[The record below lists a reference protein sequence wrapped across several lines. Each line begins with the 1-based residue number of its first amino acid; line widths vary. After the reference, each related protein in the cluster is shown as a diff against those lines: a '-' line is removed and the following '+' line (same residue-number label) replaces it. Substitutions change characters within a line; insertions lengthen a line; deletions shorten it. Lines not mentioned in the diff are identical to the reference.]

1 MLYRIRCATDPWL
14 SDITAYIFAV
24 DELGGGKLW
33 LLLHRSQGRLC
44 RHHPPPRTK
53 KQEMIAK
60 AMTSHNIRRLANYLL
75 RVGDDDWKEKTR
87 PQIILSNY
95 IELGGDGSDITST
108 INAINH
114 LRGTN
119 KVLHI
124 AIAHPNCDMAKVAE
138 IGEEKLINELI
149 DGLCARG
156 INLRDTA
163 FAVVRHEDKD
173 SHIDYHLLAA
183 STDLNGKAIND
194 SYIGRTAMHIAN
206 EISQKYGLSLNKRR
220 GMYKA
225 PQREIQRNDYTQS
238 IVIDAADALG
248 AMLNPQIDDYQEE
261 QMEIELQTRIRNETK
276 TRKKK
281 KHKGLRW

>member
-1 MLYRIRCATDPWL
+1 
-14 SDITAYIFAV
+14 
-24 DELGGGKLW
+24 
-33 LLLHRSQGRLC
+33 
-44 RHHPPPRTK
+44 
-53 KQEMIAK
+53 MIAK
-60 AMTSHNIRRLANYLL
+60 AMTSHDIRRLANYLL
-75 RVGDDDWKEKTR
+75 RVGDDEWKEKTR

-95 IELGGDGSDITST
+95 IDLGGDGSDIAST
-108 INAINH
+108 IKAINN
-114 LRGTN
+114 LRHTD

-138 IGEEKLINELI
+138 IGEERLINELI

-173 SHIDYHLLAA
+173 NHIDYHLVAA

-194 SYIGRTAMHIAN
+194 SYIGGRAMYVAN

-220 GMYKA
+220 GVYEA

-238 IVIDAADALG
+238 IIIDAADALG
-248 AMLNPQIDDYQEE
+248 AILNPQIDDYQEE
-261 QMEIELQTRIRNETK
+261 QMEIELQTRVRNETK
-276 TRKKK
+276 ARKKK
-281 KHKGLRW
+281 KQKGLRR